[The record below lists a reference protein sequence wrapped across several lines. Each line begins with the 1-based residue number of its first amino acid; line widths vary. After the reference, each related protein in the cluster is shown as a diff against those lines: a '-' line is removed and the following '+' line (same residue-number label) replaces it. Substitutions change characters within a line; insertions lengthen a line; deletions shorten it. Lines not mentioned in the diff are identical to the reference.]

1 MRTKLYT
8 IYLRFYLKVTH
19 VLKKKNIVYN
29 LVCSFNETVSDSARH
44 QSKDIFPPTSQI
56 VLNNFIK
63 MCLIIKECPEEIFI
77 KLTIVWKISMSSW
90 NTVNILES
98 HKKVFESKQIKE
110 SK

>member
-1 MRTKLYT
+1 MFWR
-8 IYLRFYLKVTH
+8 
-19 VLKKKNIVYN
+19 KKTLCIN

-56 VLNNFIK
+56 VLNNFMK